1 MQPSSHHNMVW
12 WFIVRFKSWSGG
24 KKHQIMHNTFFY
36 NQFIANL
43 WPGYCHIVIHPCTC
57 WASGQ
62 NIIISFDESNI
73 CEICTIKFASAM
85 NPPSI
90 NAYKLLSPDHFGNLH
105 KPLTLWVKRKWK
117 VCVCLFVRAGHNK
130 ANPIWDNLMHILCW
144 LNWHLL
150 YNVTVQDLIQQ
161 QTTLYSNLIGN
172 SLLSTSTTTQFH
184 SRPRKVKVETSGK
197 CLIKFIKVV

>member
-1 MQPSSHHNMVW
+1 MHPSSHHNMVW
-12 WFIVRFKSWSGG
+12 WFIVMFKSWLLGE
-24 KKHQIMHNTFFY
+24 KHAIMHNTFFC
-36 NQFIANL
+36 NQFIEKL

-62 NIIISFDESNI
+62 NIVISFDESNI
-73 CEICTIKFASAM
+73 CETCTINFASAM
-85 NPPSI
+85 ILPSI
-90 NAYKLLSPDHFGNLH
+90 NAYKLLSPDQSGNLH
-105 KPLTLWVKRKWK
+105 KPLTLWVKESEKFA
-117 VCVCLFVRAGHNK
+117 CVCLWELAHNK

-172 SLLSTSTTTQFH
+172 SLLFNLHH
-184 SRPRKVKVETSGK
+184 SIP
-197 CLIKFIKVV
+197 